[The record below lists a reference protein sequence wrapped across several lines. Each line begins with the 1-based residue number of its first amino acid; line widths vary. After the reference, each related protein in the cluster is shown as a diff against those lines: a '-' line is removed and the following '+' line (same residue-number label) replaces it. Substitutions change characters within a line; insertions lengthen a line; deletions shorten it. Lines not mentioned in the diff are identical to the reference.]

1 MCQTESD
8 CEVRI
13 LQVIQKIQ
21 LRGAENF
28 AAQLSAHMEAQG
40 HELCI
45 VALLD
50 GTDTLPYPGQIRV
63 LNARLAH
70 RFWDRGAWKRLAEII
85 RTFKPDIVQANSGD
99 TLKYCVLSKLFFSWE
114 APIVFRNA
122 SVMSRYLTGGV
133 TKYINRWLLSK
144 VDHIISVSDASRD
157 DLRALFSMPSSRFSV
172 LPVGI
177 ERVVYGKVDAM
188 DLPGPHLV
196 HVGGFSFE
204 KNHAG
209 LLRIFQMVRAY
220 FPQAQLW
227 LVGDGPLRV
236 SITDMVH
243 RQPWTDAVHFTG
255 FIRTPLDY
263 IASGDVLLLPSVI
276 EGFPA
281 VIPEAFYCGTP
292 VVAYEVGGIGSILT
306 AHQTGFPV
314 KPNDEKAFAEAV
326 VRVLQMDDEQRRTIT
341 DAARNLVE
349 TTYLNEQ
356 LADAFIRVY
365 QQIGQS
371 SS

>member
-1 MCQTESD
+1 
-8 CEVRI
+8 VRI

-28 AAQLSAHMEAQG
+28 AAQLSMHMEAQG
-40 HELCI
+40 HEVCM

-50 GTDTLPYPGQIRV
+50 GTDGLPYTGKIQV
-63 LNARLAH
+63 LHARLAH
-70 RFWDRGAWKRLAEII
+70 RFWDRSAWKRLADII
-85 RTFKPDIVQANSGD
+85 RTFKPDMVQANSGD
-99 TLKYCVLSKLFFSWE
+99 TLKYCVLSKTVFSWE

-122 SVMSRYLTGGV
+122 SVMSRYLKGGV
-133 TKYINRWLLSK
+133 TKSINRWLLSK
-144 VDHIISVSDASRD
+144 VDHIISVSEASRD
-157 DLRALFSMPSSRFSV
+157 DLQSLFSIPSSRFSV

-177 ERVVYGKVDAM
+177 ERVVYGQVASM
-188 DLPGPHLV
+188 AEPGPHLV

-204 KNHAG
+204 KNHTG
-209 LLRIFQMVRAY
+209 LLRIFQSVRAH
-220 FPQAQLW
+220 FSQAQLW

-236 SITDMVH
+236 SITDMVNQ
-243 RQPWTDAVHFTG
+243 QPWAEAVHFTG

-306 AHQTGFPV
+306 AGQTGFPI
-314 KPNDEKAFAEAV
+314 KPNDENAFADAV
-326 VRVLQMDDEQRRTIT
+326 IRVLQMNEDQRRSIT
-341 DAARNLVE
+341 DRARNLVE
-349 TTYLNEQ
+349 STYLNEQ
-356 LADAFIRVY
+356 IADAFIRVY
-365 QQIGQS
+365 QQITPS
-371 SS
+371 TP